1 MSSGCGQSI
10 AAAQG
15 TKSKLKAS
23 SSQHFRNSTL
33 IIIPCLN
40 QLKKLQTIWQEES
53 HGISKI
59 PQLSQISFQRRAAQ
73 VHQHHP
79 RGNTF
84 LGDLQTK
91 GKVENP
97 AQSHTMTPWAS
108 QECNHQTTTAWWQPQ
123 QSCSWVYK
131 KKHLWYHSLDSSTC
145 YCWEPDINVQLEIS
159 SSGEAAPT
167 QSHLFLLRSGETGD
181 CSVEAGTN

>member
-1 MSSGCGQSI
+1 MSRCSDLSWPQAQWSPAPPLSLSHQTSKDLVRFGMSSGCGQSI

-108 QECNHQTTTAWWQPQ
+108 QEYNHQTTTA
-123 QSCSWVYK
+123 
-131 KKHLWYHSLDSSTC
+131 
-145 YCWEPDINVQLEIS
+145 
-159 SSGEAAPT
+159 
-167 QSHLFLLRSGETGD
+167 
-181 CSVEAGTN
+181 